1 MPTAVIMV
9 SDESGFSFSED
20 ELTRVFRGRWPEARY
35 VPATGRIATVTRGQ
49 WQIPTPE
56 SYPEMVIV
64 DVDVEGR
71 ALSLDSV
78 EDELRAQVAAAAT
91 TVAGF
96 PDDGSVVLAEWAADF
111 IPLHPDTTRDELLA
125 QVA

>member
-9 SDESGFSFSED
+9 PDESPFSFTED
-20 ELTRVFRGRWPEARY
+20 ELARVFRARWPDARY
-35 VPATGRIATVTRGQ
+35 VPASGRIATVTRGQ
-49 WQIPTPE
+49 WQIPRPD

-78 EDELRAQVAAAAT
+78 EDELRAQVAAVAT

-111 IPLHPDTTRDELLA
+111 IPLRPQMPASELLDRLD
-125 QVA
+125 